1 MKTHG
6 PNEIKNWI
14 ERTTG
19 RIDMNTHLYSNSE
32 TSGYKKNHDTYEI
45 DAHIYTHIQ
54 IYIKSVYIQNQTSTY
69 CLTAQQ

>member
-1 MKTHG
+1 
-6 PNEIKNWI
+6 
-14 ERTTG
+14 
-19 RIDMNTHLYSNSE
+19 MNTHLYSNSE